1 MGDVVHLND
10 HRPAPVIND
19 GGKARI
25 QRRRARL
32 NLHEPFHEDVV
43 VQTLPCIRVE
53 RYDDDDL
60 TVLRPDP
67 ELPCDCQPSA

>member
-32 NLHEPFHEDVV
+32 NLNEPFHEDMVM
-43 VQTLPCIRVE
+43 
-53 RYDDDDL
+53 
-60 TVLRPDP
+60 LRPDP
-67 ELPCDCQPSA
+67 ELPCDCQPVG